1 MSERDH
7 AVDTRAGIGS
17 DAWIDA
23 LANGTPAPYGIDE
36 AVRLSKAMEMAY
48 GNVL

>member
-23 LANGTPAPYGIDE
+23 LRYNDNDAMDLDDLD
-36 AVRLSKAMEMAY
+36 VQRLTA
-48 GNVL
+48 